1 MAPMI
6 DSFFTSETYS
16 EIQPVDIG
24 LFSLGGFKLDILRE
38 DLLHPIISGNKF
50 RKLKFNLIEA
60 QQKEFKT
67 ILTFGGAYSN
77 HIAATAAAGKMFG
90 IATIGVIRGEELVSK
105 VTENATL
112 SYAQSCG
119 MKLHFISR
127 SDYKEKD
134 TSLYIGQLRTK
145 FGEFYVLP
153 EGGTNALAIKGCS
166 QMLSPIMQSYDYLC
180 TAVGTG
186 GTMAGIVAGA
196 TKEQRVLGF
205 SALKG
210 TFQDELVRLF
220 NAQKESVVI
229 DSYCFG
235 GYAKID
241 EELVRFINEFKR
253 KTQIQ
258 LDPIYTGKMMYGIF
272 DQMKSGQ
279 IPKNSRILAI
289 HTGGLQA
296 ISGMN
301 SVLRKKNLP
310 LLQ

>member
-1 MAPMI
+1 MKV
-6 DSFFTSETYS
+6 DYS
-16 EIQPVDIG
+16 IIG
-24 LFSLGGFKLDILRE
+24 FQF
-38 DLLHPIISGNKF
+38 
-50 RKLKFNLIEA
+50 LKFNLIEA
-60 QQKEFKT
+60 QRKEFHT

-90 IATIGVIRGEELVSK
+90 IATIGVIRGEELASK
-105 VTENATL
+105 VSQNATL

-119 MKLHFISR
+119 MKLYFISR

-134 TSLYIGQLRTK
+134 TALYIDQLRTNL
-145 FGEFYVLP
+145 GEFYILP
-153 EGGTNALAIKGCS
+153 EGGTNALAIKGCA
-166 QMLSPIMQSYDYLC
+166 QMLSPIMQSYDYVC

-196 TKEQRVLGF
+196 AKEQKVLGF

-210 TFQDELVRLF
+210 TFQEKLVRSY
-220 NAQKESVVI
+220 NAHNDSVVI

-241 EELVRFINEFKR
+241 EVLVRFINEFKQ

-279 IPKNSRILAI
+279 IPKNSRILAV

-301 SVLRKKNLP
+301 SILRKKNLP

>member
-1 MAPMI
+1 MI
-6 DSFFTSETYS
+6 DSFFTSETYA
-16 EIQPVDIG
+16 EIQPIDIG
-24 LFSLGGFKLDILRE
+24 LFSLDGFELDILRE

-50 RKLKFNLIEA
+50 RKLKFNLLEA
-60 QQKEFKT
+60 QQRDLQT

-90 IATIGVIRGEELVSK
+90 IATVGVIRGEELASK
-105 VTENATL
+105 ITENATL
-112 SYAQSCG
+112 SFAQSCG

-134 TSLYIGQLRTK
+134 TPLYIDQLHTK
-145 FGEFYVLP
+145 FGAFYILP
-153 EGGTNALAIKGCS
+153 EGGTNALAIKGCA
-166 QMLSPIMQSYDYLC
+166 QILSPITQTYDYLC

-196 TKEQRVLGF
+196 AKEQKVLGF

-210 TFQDELVRLF
+210 TFQEELVRAY
-220 NAQKESVVI
+220 NTRNDGVI
-229 DSYCFG
+229 MDSYCFG

-241 EELVRFINEFKR
+241 EELVRFINEFKQ